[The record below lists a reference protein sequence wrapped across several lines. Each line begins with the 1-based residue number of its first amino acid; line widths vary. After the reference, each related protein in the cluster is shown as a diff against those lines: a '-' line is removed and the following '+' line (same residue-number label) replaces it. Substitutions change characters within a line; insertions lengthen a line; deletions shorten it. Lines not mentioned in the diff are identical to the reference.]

1 MKRAVI
7 TINKDY
13 ELELRYYDKD
23 PSYKYFNRR
32 FEIYLLKKTG
42 FKKSYVLHMDNC
54 DTREGRWAPHIH
66 KIPDVDRK
74 LYFPA
79 TTINW
84 NDIKKNLY
92 ECIIAEIGDD
102 KCKNDV
108 RKAVARIPSPKI

>member
-7 TINKDY
+7 PINNYY
-13 ELELRYYDKD
+13 ELELRYYERDI
-23 PSYKYFNRR
+23 SYKYFNRK
-32 FEIYLLKKTG
+32 FEIYLLKKEKIKRT
-42 FKKSYVLHMDNC
+42 YILHMDNC

-92 ECIIAEIGDD
+92 ECITSEIGLDY
-102 KCKNDV
+102 KNDV
-108 RKAVARIPSPKI
+108 KKAIAKIPSPKI